1 MKTSTLFNCGTIS
14 EPPGG
19 PVASSASDPDT
30 QLSVGHDVAPPA
42 QESRSNPGPMPS
54 TCHFAPFDEHLNELV
69 ETPRWQKDLE
79 DHFTNIFRESV
90 LSECPID
97 DMATR
102 ALQIIQSPTRAKMRG
117 LALAV
122 YTHWMRMQFRCKD
135 ANAFASEIITLISRI
150 SDRLGRTSVRA
161 QKDFLDRLNY
171 LCIEKLRLAWRWVRF
186 RRMLAIARSHFHS
199 TPPS

>member
-1 MKTSTLFNCGTIS
+1 MPTQFNFGTIF

-19 PVASSASDPDT
+19 PVASSSSDTDT
-30 QLSVGHDVAPPA
+30 QLSVDHDVAPPA
-42 QESRSNPGPMPS
+42 QEPRSNPGPMPS
-54 TCHFAPFDEHLNELV
+54 TCHFAPFDEHLNELADS
-69 ETPRWQKDLE
+69 PRWQKDLE
-79 DHFTNIFRESV
+79 DHFTNVFGGSV
-90 LSECPID
+90 LSERPID

-122 YTHWMRMQFRCKD
+122 YTHWTRMQFRCKD
-135 ANAFASEIITLISRI
+135 ANAFAPEIVTLVSRI

-161 QKDFLDRLNY
+161 QKDFVDRLNY
-171 LCIEKLRLAWRWVRF
+171 LCIEKLRLAWRWVRS
-186 RRMLAIARSHFHS
+186 RRMLAIARSHFYS